1 MALQRVSEDA
11 YAGMRRTRTVASRV
25 RLRSHMYAYCS
36 EYVEYLVTALSWY
49 IATWVDAVIRE
60 DNLEVGECDCS

>member
-11 YAGMRRTRTVASRV
+11 YAEMRRTRTVASRV

-36 EYVEYLVTALSWY
+36 NFVECLVGSISWY
-49 IATWVDAVIRE
+49 TATWVDAVIRE
-60 DNLEVGECDCS
+60 DNLEVDE